1 MGDYDKSG
9 KERRIIMDDLVLA
22 RSLFGTTMGF
32 HIIFATLGVGLPLMI
47 LCAELLFQKTKD
59 HDYAVMAK
67 RWTKGQAVLLG
78 VAIPTGT
85 IAGVQLA
92 LLWPGFME
100 VIGRVM
106 SLPFQIE
113 IYAFFIEALFMSIYV
128 YAADRISPKMRIF
141 SVTLVLI
148 GASASAVL
156 ITNVHAFEGTPAG
169 FRIDNGEIVD
179 VDPWAAFFN
188 PSFFISAAHVA
199 VSAYMT
205 GAFMI
210 STISAFKMLKNRKNE
225 RVYQFH
231 RKALILSLIV
241 GGVFSFL
248 TAINGHESA
257 QMLHEYQPEKLAAAE
272 GLFETQDYAP
282 LAIGGFTDR
291 ETQEIKYAIEI
302 PWALSFLAGNS
313 FETVVVGLNDFPE
326 EYWPPLFVHTL
337 FNGMVL
343 IGSFLIFL
351 SIAGFVWHKFLNR
364 EHFPKVLMYAFVIA
378 GPLSL
383 LSIEFGWIFA
393 CTGRQP
399 WVIYRIL
406 ATEDVVTGSTQIGI
420 LFLLFSLIYVILAI
434 AVLAVLKYY
443 FKRHPVELELDGGGQ
458 QQHHVSI
465 T

>member
-1 MGDYDKSG
+1 MT
-9 KERRIIMDDLVLA
+9 DLVFA

-32 HIIFATLGVGLPLMI
+32 HIIFATLGVGIPLMI
-47 LCAELLFQKTKD
+47 FFAEIMFQRTKD
-59 HDYAVMAK
+59 IDYSIMAK

-85 IAGVQLA
+85 IAGTQLT

-128 YAADRISPKMRIF
+128 YAYDRIGPKTRLLSVFFIF
-141 SVTLVLI
+141 L
-148 GASASAVL
+148 GATASAVL

-169 FRIDNGEIVD
+169 FRIQNGEIVD

-188 PSFFISAAHVA
+188 PSFLVSAAHVA
-199 VSAYMT
+199 FSAFMT

-210 STISAFKMLKNRKNE
+210 TTIAAYKMLKNRKNE
-225 RVYQFH
+225 RLFTFH
-231 RKALILSLIV
+231 RKAFIMSLLIGLVS
-241 GGVFSFL
+241 SFL

-272 GLFETQDYAP
+272 GLFETQDHAP

-291 ETQEIKYAIEI
+291 EAQEIKYGIEI

-313 FETVVVGLNDFPE
+313 FDTEVKGLNDFPE

-337 FNGMVL
+337 FNAMVL
-343 IGSFLIFL
+343 IGSALIGL
-351 SIAGFVWHKFLNR
+351 SLFGLVWKKFVKR
-364 EHFPKVLMYAFVIA
+364 PFPKWFLWVCIPA

-399 WVIYRIL
+399 WVIYRL
-406 ATEDVVTGSTQIGI
+406 LKTSEVVTKSGNIGT
-420 LFLLFSLIYVILAI
+420 LFLCFTVVYAILGT
-434 AVLAVLKYY
+434 AVLLVLLYY
-443 FKRHPVELELDGGGQ
+443 FKRNTVEKDLAAAQGNSGEGNGVD
-458 QQHHVSI
+458 VY
-465 T
+465 